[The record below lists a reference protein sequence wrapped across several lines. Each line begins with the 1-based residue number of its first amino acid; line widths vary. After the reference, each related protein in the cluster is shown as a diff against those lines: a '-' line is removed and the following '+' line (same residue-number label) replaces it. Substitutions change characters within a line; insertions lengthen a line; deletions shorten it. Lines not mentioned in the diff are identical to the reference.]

1 MPWWGATTSAY
12 KMDITLIF
20 AIQKFSKLIYYLI
33 NLIVQVIQAVRDQ
46 KDTLKELSK
55 IARRGYISH
64 GLGAV
69 KCFYP
74 NPEAAEKFLAE
85 GLSSLGELTFVRWQ
99 DLLPTEM
106 GPMLY
111 KELVEMCQNYNSETK
126 FVLYISLCVVSET
139 PASGAVK
146 WERQLVSRC
155 AKLRLSKDLNF
166 VGKHDK
172 I

>member
-1 MPWWGATTSAY
+1 MVKGGIQYQELLNSY
-12 KMDITLIF
+12 CTLLASILLLSIF
-20 AIQKFSKLIYYLI
+20 FCMTFSKNYTDLII
-33 NLIVQVIQAVRDQ
+33 P
-46 KDTLKELSK
+46 
-55 IARRGYISH
+55 GYISH

-74 NPEAAEKFLAE
+74 NPEAAEKFLAD
-85 GLSSLGELTFVRWQ
+85 GLQSLGELTFVRWQ

-106 GPMLY
+106 GPLLY

-166 VGKHDK
+166 IGR
-172 I
+172 